1 MSFPNGSDTLDH
13 FHLVLDNDHSPFY
26 WLIMNENIK
35 SILIALDRKIFAG
48 RQILYQV
55 NLQTNPL
62 VMNPE
67 NETNLS
73 NEAKTFIKN
82 VQKHNF
88 IRLSFTDLNGMHLS
102 KLLPTRFAKKIAEG
116 KCEMYSGIITFGPR
130 FEVTNIPEIV
140 KKKYVNNLLKPD
152 FSTLHTCQWITQKN
166 DVQTQK
172 DPKLSGN
179 PERTDGKYT
188 VCSVLCDLAWPNNEA
203 MNVYPRVVAQKLIK
217 QLEDKYKVR
226 LFSAFEPEFRAFV
239 KGSSEK
245 SFLKP
250 KSLNLLQ
257 GTVSE
262 PIPCTKYNDMYK
274 TSLLSFYE
282 DFFADVDYNLQI
294 AKIDVQDYSNEDGDG
309 QLECPL
315 MPTWG
320 LSAADNYFIFKQAVK
335 EIGSKHEMEIS
346 FMTKPLLNASSSGCH
361 YNHSLWYADS
371 NRNAFFDEKDPDGL
385 SLLARHWIGGLIE
398 HLPAM
403 LAICS
408 PTVNCYRRLNK
419 FYAPGPIN
427 WDFRDRFVAVR
438 VKNFGES
445 NTYIENRIP
454 SSASCP
460 YHVLAATLAAGLDG
474 LDRQLEPPTPGQ
486 KPLVGE
492 IGVHVKMLPSTLQEA
507 VKNLKE
513 DDIFAKKLG
522 TDFCKW
528 YICMKEC
535 GDLGY
540 LGHLDTNDNREETLA
555 FERYEYLK
563 FS

>member
-1 MSFPNGSDTLDH
+1 MVKENQKVDENSKN
-13 FHLVLDNDHSPFY
+13 NDEMFGWRPKDLRWST
-26 WLIMNENIK
+26 NIVSGK
-35 SILIALDRKIFAG
+35 FANQSTG
-48 RQILYQV
+48 HES
-55 NLQTNPL
+55 
-62 VMNPE
+62 E

-140 KKKYVNNLLKPD
+140 KK
-152 FSTLHTCQWITQKN
+152 S
-166 DVQTQK
+166 
-172 DPKLSGN
+172 
-179 PERTDGKYT
+179 
-188 VCSVLCDLAWPNNEA
+188 
-203 MNVYPRVVAQKLIK
+203 
-217 QLEDKYKVR
+217 
-226 LFSAFEPEFRAFV
+226 
-239 KGSSEK
+239 
-245 SFLKP
+245 
-250 KSLNLLQ
+250 
-257 GTVSE
+257 TVSE

-385 SLLARHWIGGLIE
+385 SSFARHWIAGLIE

-403 LAICS
+403 SAICS
-408 PTVNCYRRLNK
+408 PTVNCYRRFHKHL
-419 FYAPGPIN
+419 APSAAN
-427 WDFRDRFVAVR
+427 WDFHDRFVAIR
-438 VKNFGES
+438 VKNFDEKR
-445 NTYIENRIP
+445 TYVENRIP
-454 SSASCP
+454 SSASCS

-474 LDRQLEPPTPGQ
+474 LERQLQLPPAGLKANKEQT
-486 KPLVGE
+486 K
-492 IGVHVKMLPSTLQEA
+492 VHVKLLPGTVHEALQL
-507 VKNLKE
+507 LKE
-513 DDIFAKKLG
+513 DKILANKLG
-522 TDFCKW
+522 EDFVDW
-528 YICMKEC
+528 FIRVKEL
-535 GDLGY
+535 GDLSS
-540 LGHLDTNDNREETLA
+540 LSDLNIHDNREETLA
-555 FERYEYLK
+555 FERYEY
-563 FS
+563 FNFI